1 MPSTGEDTQ
10 PSTETIVPVQR
21 PPGENSG
28 LLNQI
33 NDPPGQELNIQAAFV
48 KLSADFGK
56 LTTHL
61 GQICEHL
68 PIPDARENRDRKRR
82 HSVSSSDFE
91 DDSSARHKFSKDDA
105 DAISITASEE
115 DVNELLWTSSE
126 PGATTD
132 AQTDVNDELLTELS
146 AGLIDDEKKGP
157 KVTKLQAAMGQKT
170 RSRENNLNSR
180 EILATRKLF
189 GGCCHA
195 SEP

>member
-1 MPSTGEDTQ
+1 MRGKIDLPGSSTKG
-10 PSTETIVPVQR
+10 
-21 PPGENSG
+21 
-28 LLNQI
+28 
-33 NDPPGQELNIQAAFV
+33 
-48 KLSADFGK
+48 
-56 LTTHL
+56 
-61 GQICEHL
+61 
-68 PIPDARENRDRKRR
+68 RKRR

-91 DDSSARHKFSKDDA
+91 DDSSARHKSSKDDA

-189 GGCCHA
+189 GGYCHA